1 MGTDKR
7 MARRRVS
14 DFPIAEP
21 TETMLRTLTDALNLI
36 DIGIILLDRHMC
48 VRFINHRLIKLFGP
62 SASLLTNG
70 PHYRELL
77 AFAGANQWFAVPSD
91 QLTDFLARHEDAVRA
106 GSISPTRIDL
116 ADGRR
121 LLFSC
126 KSCPDGGRILTY
138 ADISR
143 ELQREVLDVT
153 EQMGAELRFSTETLE
168 SQGAYLV
175 SLAEAADESGRKVE
189 MARQELV
196 REIAERRHLE
206 TELRRLATTD
216 GLTGALNRSAFMA
229 AGQREMELAQ
239 QLGHPL
245 VVLMFDVDHFKT
257 VNDRYGH
264 AGGDLALQHLV
275 ATLRSGIRD
284 DDVLGRLGGE
294 EFAVVLI
301 ADSPNVA
308 EEIAERLRSRVEATR
323 LAFGESVIEMTIS
336 VGLAFGQATDRT
348 IEHVI
353 ARADT
358 ALYQAKEGGRNRVV
372 KDPQA
377 VAA

>member
-1 MGTDKR
+1 MGIDKR
-7 MARRRVS
+7 AAMRLVS
-14 DFPIAEP
+14 DFLNVEP
-21 TETMLRTLTDALNLI
+21 FETMLRTLTDALNLA
-36 DIGIILLDRHMC
+36 DIGIILLNRRMR
-48 VRFINHRLIKLFGP
+48 VRFINHRQIELFGLP
-62 SASLLTNG
+62 RSLLASG

-77 AFAGANQWFAVPSD
+77 AFAGANQLFEVPSD
-91 QLTDFLARHEDAVRA
+91 QLTVFLTRREVAVRA

-126 KSCPDGGRILTY
+126 RACPDGGRILTY

-143 ELQREVLDVT
+143 ELQREALDAT

-189 MARQELV
+189 MARLELV

-229 AGQREMELAQ
+229 AGQREMERAQ
-239 QLGHPL
+239 QL
-245 VVLMFDVDHFKT
+245 VVLMVDVDHFKT

-284 DDVLGRLGGE
+284 DDLLGRLGGE
-294 EFAVVLI
+294 EFAVVLV
-301 ADSPNVA
+301 AAAPNVA
-308 EEIAERLRSRVEATR
+308 DEIAERLRSRVEATH
-323 LAFGESVIEMTIS
+323 LAFGESTIEMTIS
-336 VGLAFGQATDRT
+336 VGLAFVQATDRT

-372 KDPQA
+372 KDPQS